1 MSRTGCT
8 GCTVFAGQIGGVIGR
23 LAASR
28 RLVPF
33 AMSQTRLKRKM
44 TPEASRR
51 ADIFR
56 LECAL
61 DTSTLSD
68 SENPNCAHQLG

>member
-8 GCTVFAGQIGGVIGR
+8 GCAVFAGQIGGVIGR
-23 LAASR
+23 LTASR

-33 AMSQTRLKRKM
+33 AMSQSRLKRKM

-51 ADIFR
+51 ADTSR
-56 LECAL
+56 MECAW
-61 DTSTLSD
+61 TLYTVR
-68 SENPNCAHQLG
+68 LGKSKLRY

>member
-8 GCTVFAGQIGGVIGR
+8 GCAVFAGQIGGVIGR

-51 ADIFR
+51 ADR

-61 DTSTLSD
+61 DTLHCPTPKIQIALI
-68 SENPNCAHQLG
+68 N